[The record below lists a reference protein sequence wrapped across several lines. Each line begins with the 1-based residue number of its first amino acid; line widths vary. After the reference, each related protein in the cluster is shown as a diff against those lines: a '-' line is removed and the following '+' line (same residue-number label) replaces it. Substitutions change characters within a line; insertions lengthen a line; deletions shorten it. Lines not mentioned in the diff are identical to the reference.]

1 MVLDPSID
9 QLLSLFRYLI
19 PVWNYC
25 SSQTFVVSAC
35 LRQLPE
41 NECGLTNLKESQ
53 KIMKQRVKQVIACA
67 ATFGMLGMSGLTT
80 LPAQA
85 RTGNSG
91 ALAVTKAHKKPVL
104 DLVINVL
111 GKKTGFNLVQFAK
124 TFSQVAGA
132 YGIPMSKKTKN
143 LFGGLTSTDP
153 APYRM
158 DGARIQHAMYVSGS
172 AAGANIAPASFIQ
185 EEAATEEEEE
195 AYTMVITVGTNDDDD
210 DDDGTL
216 DTVDTDDDSDGF
228 EDTKE
233 ETNVVDLDTL
243 VEGEMAGFE
252 DKDKSVGV
260 YIEITDGEQTH
271 EIRLETDAD
280 SLEEQAEAS
289 ARFEK
294 YGVEVMKAS
303 FAGGTPVRTFGKL
316 NRNDI
321 NTAVSIITTF
331 GSPVA
336 KMGSQ
341 AAGAAGAKNAQANLL
356 EASNVIKIADQSGL
370 AKEGTK
376 LAVQI
381 LNTNDALNKYNAM
394 KPKK

>member
-1 MVLDPSID
+1 
-9 QLLSLFRYLI
+9 
-19 PVWNYC
+19 
-25 SSQTFVVSAC
+25 
-35 LRQLPE
+35 
-41 NECGLTNLKESQ
+41 
-53 KIMKQRVKQVIACA
+53 MKQRVKQVIACA
-67 ATFGMLGMSGLTT
+67 VTFGMLGMSGLTT

-85 RTGNSG
+85 KTGNLG
-91 ALAVTKAHKKPVL
+91 APVVKKVHKKPVL

-111 GKKTGFNLVQFAK
+111 GKKTGFDPMQFGK

-132 YGIPMSKKTKN
+132 YGIPLSKNTRG
-143 LFGGLTSTDP
+143 LFGGLTPTDP
-153 APYRM
+153 NPYRM
-158 DGARIQHAMYVSGS
+158 DDARIQRAMYVSGS
-172 AAGANIAPASFIQ
+172 TASAISPASFLQ
-185 EEAATEEEEE
+185 EEESTEEEEV
-195 AYTMVITVGTNDDDD
+195 YTMVITIGTDDADD

-233 ETNVVDLDTL
+233 ETDVVDLDTL

-252 DKDKSVGV
+252 DKDKSMGV
-260 YIEITDGEQTH
+260 FIEITDGEQTH

-280 SLEEQAEAS
+280 SLEEQNEAS

-303 FAGGTPVRTFGKL
+303 FVGGTPVRKVGKL

-321 NTAVSIITTF
+321 NTAVSIITAF

-341 AAGAAGAKNAQANLL
+341 AAGAVGAKNAQANLL

-370 AKEGTK
+370 AKEGAK
-376 LAVQI
+376 LAVQV
-381 LNTNDALNKYNAM
+381 LNTNDALNKYSAM

>member
-1 MVLDPSID
+1 
-9 QLLSLFRYLI
+9 
-19 PVWNYC
+19 
-25 SSQTFVVSAC
+25 
-35 LRQLPE
+35 
-41 NECGLTNLKESQ
+41 
-53 KIMKQRVKQVIACA
+53 MKQRVKQVIACA

-85 RTGNSG
+85 KTGNLG
-91 ALAVTKAHKKPVL
+91 TPAVKKVHKKPVL
-104 DLVINVL
+104 DLVINVF
-111 GKKTGFNLVQFAK
+111 GKKTGFDPIQFGK
-124 TFSQVAGA
+124 TLSQVAGV
-132 YGIPMSKKTKN
+132 YNIPLSKNTKK
-143 LFGGLTSTDP
+143 LFGGLTPTEP
-153 APYRM
+153 NPYRM
-158 DGARIQHAMYVSGS
+158 DGARIQHATYVSGS
-172 AAGANIAPASFIQ
+172 AASANVSPVSFLQ
-185 EEAATEEEEE
+185 EEAAPSEEEEE
-195 AYTMVITVGTNDDDD
+195 VYTMVVTVGTDDADD
-210 DDDGTL
+210 DDDGTP
-216 DTVDTDDDSDGF
+216 DTVDTDDDNDGF

-243 VEGEMAGFE
+243 FEGEMAGFE
-252 DKDKSVGV
+252 DKDKTVGV
-260 YIEITDGEQTH
+260 YIEVTDGEQTH

-280 SLEEQAEAS
+280 SLEEQGEAS

-303 FAGGTPVRTFGKL
+303 FVGGTPVRTFGKL

-356 EASNVIKIADQSGL
+356 EASNVIKLADQSGL